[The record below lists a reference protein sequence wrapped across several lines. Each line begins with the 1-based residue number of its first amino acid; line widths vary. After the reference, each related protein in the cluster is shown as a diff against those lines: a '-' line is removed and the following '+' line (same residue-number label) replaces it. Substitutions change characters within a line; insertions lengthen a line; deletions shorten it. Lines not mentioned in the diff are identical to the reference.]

1 MVSGL
6 EILFLIIAVM
16 TLYAALQVVSDTNL
30 IHAALWLILTL
41 FGVAI
46 IFVLLNATFLAVVQ
60 VVVYIGAIAVL
71 LVFAVMLTRK
81 VMSDTGPQL
90 NKNVG
95 LAAVLGLAMFAGLTA
110 ILYQSG
116 ATRAELPEIAARADI
131 VSDLGVALVNPQ
143 GYILPFEIAS
153 VLLLA
158 ALIGAIVVAWKR

>member
-1 MVSGL
+1 MSGL
-6 EILFLIIAVM
+6 EIIFLIIAVM

-46 IFVLLNATFLAVVQ
+46 VFVLLNATFLAVVQ

-71 LVFAVMLTRK
+71 MVFAVMLTRK
-81 VMSDTGPQL
+81 VMSDNGPHL

-95 LAAVLGLAMFAGLTA
+95 LAAALGLAMFAGLTA
-110 ILYQSG
+110 IIFKSG
-116 ATRAELPEIAARADI
+116 AAGAQLPELAARADTI
-131 VSDLGVALVNPQ
+131 SDLGVALVNPQ
-143 GYILPFEIAS
+143 GYILPFEMAS

-158 ALIGAIVVAWKR
+158 ALIGAIVVAWKK